1 LIAATGGNIVRSSA
15 LDDVSPIRA
24 AMELV
29 PIDRILSAIRSKTD
43 KKLYPGNES
52 ATSWSE
58 ERLLKE
64 IADSYFRSIIQPRLV
79 AAWAAAGKMPAPK
92 APSSRPA
99 GEMPAVDIDRSHH
112 DDPSAPPGPHSL
124 SPPDAAPSASAVLQ
138 EAASL
143 NVLPEHIS
151 SASEP
156 PAATQAVPEP
166 ESAPETPPPQPA
178 APSNG
183 NAGINPTTADVA
195 PTRESV
201 LAAFARNRVPPQPV
215 APQPRPAQPQ
225 PRPPE
230 RRTEP
235 EPISDESWEE
245 LIAGFMA
252 GMVNWNTRRLGPEP
266 GQPGCRAPRNILRSF
281 GL

>member
-1 LIAATGGNIVRSSA
+1 VPS
-15 LDDVSPIRA
+15 
-24 AMELV
+24 LV
-29 PIDRILSAIRSKTD
+29 D
-43 KKLYPGNES
+43 
-52 ATSWSE
+52 
-58 ERLLKE
+58 
-64 IADSYFRSIIQPRLV
+64 
-79 AAWAAAGKMPAPK
+79 AWGKAAAKAPK
-92 APSSRPA
+92 KPVERA
-99 GEMPAVDIDRSHH
+99 E
-112 DDPSAPPGPHSL
+112 
-124 SPPDAAPSASAVLQ
+124 AAPATQ
-138 EAASL
+138 
-143 NVLPEHIS
+143 
-151 SASEP
+151 EP
-156 PAATQAVPEP
+156 PALVD
-166 ESAPETPPPQPA
+166 APATPPPQPA

-266 GQPGCRAPRNILRSF
+266 GQPGCKAPRNILRSF